1 MKESKSWCLLVFYS
15 SRGFGWNIVFMHRV
29 KEWHHRVSRQI
40 YLDQPYRG
48 ESAKGLKIKRFG
60 VSNDI
65 RTLWLGNQVESIY
78 SNDRELAEAVKKL
91 GSG

>member
-1 MKESKSWCLLVFYS
+1 MWLEFI
-15 SRGFGWNIVFMHRV
+15 FIHRV

-40 YLDQPYRG
+40 YLDQPYQG